1 MTIYIESFILQNL
14 IINFCLLRLV
24 KITVKPKTSFFRLM
38 CASIV
43 GALFSVVGAMF
54 LTNNIMLNSL
64 KFVCAVLMV
73 LLAFKQTKRQ
83 FVFNFILL
91 FIYTFALSGA
101 ITNLAGNCYAT
112 SFGVIISSKI
122 SLEMV
127 LGFVIVLTYLFE
139 LVAKHLKFK
148 IKTNNLIYP
157 ITLHFNNNKISINA
171 FLDTGNFLKY
181 NNQPVVIVD
190 LAAYLK
196 LTKKSY
202 MNFVLS
208 KAETVNLGTVTGK
221 NSLKLF
227 KIDLLDVKVDG
238 KIKSFKNQ
246 YIAVN
251 TMANFKN
258 TNYQALITT
267 GLI

>member
-1 MTIYIESFILQNL
+1 
-14 IINFCLLRLV
+14 
-24 KITVKPKTSFFRLM
+24 
-38 CASIV
+38 
-43 GALFSVVGAMF
+43 
-54 LTNNIMLNSL
+54 ML
-64 KFVCAVLMV
+64 

-91 FIYTFALSGA
+91 FIYTFALGGA
-101 ITNLAGNCYAT
+101 ITSLAGSCYAT
-112 SFGVIISSKI
+112 GFGVIISSKI

-157 ITLHFNNNKISINA
+157 LTLYFNNNKITINA
-171 FLDTGNFLKY
+171 FLDTGNFLKF

-190 LAAYLK
+190 LLAYLK
-196 LTKKSY
+196 LTKENY
-202 MNFVLS
+202 INFVLN
-208 KAETVNLGTVTGK
+208 KANTVNLGTVAGK
-221 NSLKLF
+221 NCLKVF
-227 KIDLLDVKVDG
+227 KIDLLDIKVDG
-238 KIKSFKNQ
+238 KVKSFKDQ

-251 TMANFKN
+251 TSASFKH